1 MVQLREIE
9 VEGKTFQVVISD
21 ETSAL
26 LAARAAGRVFVGVL
40 SGRPG
45 EQEFLPA
52 RYVVEEPEAADDG
65 YLERVV
71 RRELG
76 LPWIIG
82 ESERLLLREF
92 TLEDLPH
99 VPHEETD
106 QEADQVFYTEDK
118 LEAYIRGQYG
128 FYEYGL
134 WAVVRKADGALV
146 GKAGITGCRET
157 DPPGTETDPH
167 GTETDPPGTAM
178 EMGYHIFEP
187 YRRLGYAKEACRMV
201 MDYVK
206 EEYDSPICA
215 VTLDSNTASVG
226 LLKELGFCQGG
237 RDGKDGSRL
246 FFTAAP

>member
-1 MVQLREIE
+1 MVQLREVE
-9 VEGKTFQVVISD
+9 VEGKTWQVVISD
-21 ETSAL
+21 EKSAL
-26 LAARAAGRVFVGVL
+26 LAAKAAGRVFVGVL
-40 SGRPG
+40 PEPPEGR
-45 EQEFLPA
+45 EFLPA
-52 RYVVEEPEAADDG
+52 RYVVEDPEAADDG

-71 RRELG
+71 RRETG

-82 ESERLLLREF
+82 ESEQLILREF
-92 TLEDLPH
+92 TVEDLPH
-99 VPHEETD
+99 IPREEGD
-106 QEADQVFYTEDK
+106 QEADRVFYTKDK

-128 FYEYGL
+128 FYGYGL

-157 DPPGTETDPH
+157 DPHGTETDPH
-167 GTETDPPGTAM
+167 GTAM

-187 YRRLGYAKEACRMV
+187 YRRLGYAKEACRIV
-201 MDYVK
+201 MDYVR

-226 LLKELGFCQGG
+226 LLKKLGFCQGG

-246 FFTAAP
+246 LFSAVP